1 MSLYDPTGQMN
12 PEELELIPTFAS
24 RVDNTVKALESNKAA
39 VGRWFWKG
47 LLALNLVTWSL
58 ALPVFVLV
66 RFG

>member
-1 MSLYDPTGQMN
+1 MTPYDPTGQQN
-12 PEELELIPTFAS
+12 PEEAEPFGAPAS
-24 RVDNTVKALESNKAA
+24 RVESTVKTLEANKAV